1 MNFPCVH
8 AFRYLANLLKT
19 LAMVSLFVGLLSP
32 FARSQKPP
40 QNTADTLQL
49 SRPVRSWEFLPATGQ
64 HAAFFGD
71 EEGRMEAWVYP
82 LKLLRDLH
90 LIFHVEGK
98 SIPADLLARS
108 INVRPE
114 SASIL
119 YAGDDFTV
127 RETFFVPVQE
137 RGALILLDVDTEQPV
152 EIEAVFQSD
161 FQLEWP
167 GAIGGTY
174 LDTGGDGHTFVFGEE
189 SNRFAGVIGSPTA
202 AELHPEYETNYS
214 ESQQSSFRLGAT
226 VKGRETKII
235 ALAGS
240 TEGFEAATKAYNK
253 LTSTWRDLLQQ
264 SAEYYRDYLKGTV
277 NLEIPDAQLQQAYDW
292 ARISIVQGL
301 VANPQ
306 LGIGLIAGY
315 RTSGGSQRPGYAWF
329 FGRDALW
336 TSLALNSEGDTET
349 SRIALSFVG
358 KFQRDDGKIPH
369 EISQAAGYVNWFKDF
384 PFAYAAA
391 DATPLYIIAMNDY
404 LQKSGDTAFI
414 QEKWSSIWKA
424 YQFLR
429 STWDAEGYPK
439 NEGVG
444 HGWVEGGPLLP
455 VKTELYQSALG
466 VEALH
471 ALANLARNTGQ
482 KEPYEELEKLFV
494 QQKAKLNQAFWLN
507 EKERFAF
514 ALDHDSHPVDEL
526 SVLATVP
533 MWFGVLDDA
542 KANKTITQLAGL
554 DHQTDWGMRI
564 ISSSSP
570 KYGGQGYHFG
580 SVWPLFTGWAAV
592 GEYRYHRAQPAYANL
607 RSNALLTFDGS
618 LGHVTEVL
626 SGTNYESLSTSSPHQ
641 IWSAAMVLS
650 PILQGLLGIEKD
662 SLTHTLAFAPHP
674 PADWSTFA
682 IQNISMGK
690 AQVDLRY
697 RKTLGDIT
705 LEVTQNGTENFVLD
719 FAPALSLRAKVLGV
733 ELNGHAVEFH
743 VAANEID
750 EHVLIHMPIST
761 KSNTIRIRL
770 KNDFG
775 VSYDAMLPALGD
787 VSHGLRVLS
796 ESWSPTRDTLTAE
809 VSGTPGASYD
819 LSIWNPGQIR
829 SVEGAKVSDL
839 PGVGSIARIQL
850 PSSSAGSPA
859 RVTVVFHF

>member
-1 MNFPCVH
+1 M
-8 AFRYLANLLKT
+8 
-19 LAMVSLFVGLLSP
+19 
-32 FARSQKPP
+32 
-40 QNTADTLQL
+40 
-49 SRPVRSWEFLPATGQ
+49 
-64 HAAFFGD
+64 
-71 EEGRMEAWVYP
+71 
-82 LKLLRDLH
+82 
-90 LIFHVEGK
+90 
-98 SIPADLLARS
+98 
-108 INVRPE
+108 
-114 SASIL
+114 
-119 YAGDDFTV
+119 
-127 RETFFVPVQE
+127 
-137 RGALILLDVDTEQPV
+137 
-152 EIEAVFQSD
+152 
-161 FQLEWP
+161 
-167 GAIGGTY
+167 
-174 LDTGGDGHTFVFGEE
+174 
-189 SNRFAGVIGSPTA
+189 
-202 AELHPEYETNYS
+202 
-214 ESQQSSFRLGAT
+214 
-226 VKGRETKII
+226 
-235 ALAGS
+235 
-240 TEGFEAATKAYNK
+240 
-253 LTSTWRDLLQQ
+253 LQQ
-264 SAEYYRDYLKGTV
+264 SAEYYRDYLKRTV

-292 ARISIVQGL
+292 ARVSVVQGL

-414 QEKWSSIWKA
+414 QKKWSSIWKA

-482 KEPYEELEKLFV
+482 KESYEELEKLFL

-542 KANKTITQLAGL
+542 KTNKTITQLAGL
-554 DHQTDWGMRI
+554 HHQTDWGMRI

-641 IWSAAMVLS
+641 IWSAAMVVS

-662 SLTHTLAFAPHP
+662 SLTHTLTFAPHP

-690 AQVDLRY
+690 AQVNLRY

-705 LEVTQNGTENFVLD
+705 LEVTQNGTENF
-719 FAPALSLRAKVLGV
+719 A
-733 ELNGHAVEFH
+733 
-743 VAANEID
+743 
-750 EHVLIHMPIST
+750 
-761 KSNTIRIRL
+761 
-770 KNDFG
+770 
-775 VSYDAMLPALGD
+775 
-787 VSHGLRVLS
+787 
-796 ESWSPTRDTLTAE
+796 
-809 VSGTPGASYD
+809 SG
-819 LSIWNPGQIR
+819 
-829 SVEGAKVSDL
+829 
-839 PGVGSIARIQL
+839 
-850 PSSSAGSPA
+850 
-859 RVTVVFHF
+859 F